1 MIDGTFK
8 HIVPDQWFFIVDVA
22 DVALAH
28 ILAFEDPSAEGRY
41 LTASGKLHMADLCDM
56 LIEMYPQFARGIPRE
71 VPAGADI
78 ERDSWT
84 FDNTKLVRVHSSPSR
99 SLDCDSWHEML
110 FMQC

>member
-1 MIDGTFK
+1 MRLATS
-8 HIVPDQWFFIVDVA
+8 HRQFIVDVA

-56 LIEMYPQFARGIPRE
+56 LREMYPQFARGIPHA
-71 VPAGADI
+71 VPADADL

-84 FDNTKLVRVHSSPSR
+84 FDNSKMVRITASKR
-99 SLDCDSWHEML
+99 LDCQTRH
-110 FMQC
+110 